1 MEMFCDKLIKFI
13 LFISFVLPIKI
24 ILYIF
29 LFLFIASPI
38 LLWIGGCFILF
49 VVIYDGKLYD
59 IEISDGWD
67 LIALYII
74 FLWLVMID
82 VIIMPLYWLKRIIRD
97 KKIGISTFWGK

>member
-29 LFLFIASPI
+29 LFLVIAAPI
-38 LLWIGGCFILF
+38 LLWIFGCLALF
-49 VVIYDGKLYD
+49 TGIYEGHLYD

-67 LIALYII
+67 LIGWYII
-74 FLWLVMID
+74 FLLLVMID
-82 VIIMPLYWLKRIIRD
+82 VIMPLYWLKRIIRD

>member
-1 MEMFCDKLIKFI
+1 MFCDKLIKFI

-24 ILYIF
+24 ILDIF

-38 LLWIGGCFILF
+38 LLWILGCLALF
-49 VVIYDGKLYD
+49 TGIYEGHLYD

-67 LIALYII
+67 LIGWYII
-74 FLWLVMID
+74 FLLLVMID
-82 VIIMPLYWLKRIIRD
+82 VIMPLYWLKRIIRD

>member
-38 LLWIGGCFILF
+38 LLWIFGCLTLF
-49 VVIYDGKLYD
+49 TGIYEGHLYD

-67 LIALYII
+67 LIGWYII
-74 FLWLVMID
+74 FLLLVMID
-82 VIIMPLYWLKRIIRD
+82 VIMPLYWLKRIIRD

>member
-38 LLWIGGCFILF
+38 LLWLCGCLFLF
-49 VVIYDGKLYD
+49 VVIYEGKLYD

-67 LIALYII
+67 LIVLRYIF
-74 FLWLVMID
+74 FLLLVTID
-82 VIIMPLYWLKRIIRD
+82 AIMPLYWLKHIIRD
-97 KKIGISTFWGK
+97 KKIGISTFWG

>member
-38 LLWIGGCFILF
+38 LLWLGGCLILF
-49 VVIYDGKLYD
+49 VGIYEGKLYD

-67 LIALYII
+67 LIAWYIF
-74 FLWLVMID
+74 FLLLVMID
-82 VIIMPLYWLKRIIRD
+82 VIMPLYWLKRIIRD